1 MMSDKR
7 LGVKKSSVRPS
18 LIGRRARC
26 VKCGKITRSDWSLD
40 FFTYQAGQKFDE
52 YYCGCQDKKEEWY
65 DDAKAGGTSL
75 ALGSEEYKE
84 FVRDQFENSTEKP
97 DDIDH
102 VILEQNNVRDPN
114 AESRE
119 DKQKYEKTETARRGY
134 RHREFKETQ
143 MKNIRKRAMDA
154 ASLTDT
160 KKDDKRARALPK
172 GAEKA
177 LYDEGITADEYD
189 DVLIHTAIGKYMT

>member
-52 YYCGCQDKKEEWY
+52 YYCGCQDKREEWY

-114 AESRE
+114 VESRE

-134 RHREFKETQ
+134 RNREFKETQ

-189 DVLIHTAIGKYMT
+189 EVLIHTAIGKYMT

>member
-134 RHREFKETQ
+134 RNREFKETQ

>member
-97 DDIDH
+97 DDINH

-134 RHREFKETQ
+134 RNREFKETQ

-189 DVLIHTAIGKYMT
+189 EVLIHTAIGKYMT